1 MEKEKLVT
9 KLTALRDTFAPY
21 SDPYDLITNTIIFL
35 NEQENE
41 IKRLREISY
50 SAPQKTEQPPSAKVM
65 QDDMRAFH
73 EIGYMQMSVF
83 KRKGRR

>member
-41 IKRLREISY
+41 IKRLRELSY
-50 SAPQKTEQPPSAKVM
+50 SAPPKTEQQSSKEIIQNNM
-65 QDDMRAFH
+65 HAFH
-73 EIGYMQMSVF
+73 EIGYLQMSVF